1 MSNDAEM
8 PNTWD
13 MVKSFTKDLAKYISE
28 GAPNVSAKDY
38 AQRVGACEA
47 CEHFNK
53 EKARCKL
60 CGCLVEYKARW
71 KTTSCPDVPPK
82 WRPQVIS
89 HGEIEEGDNTDT
101 SD

>member
-1 MSNDAEM
+1 MSNDAEL

-60 CGCLVEYKARW
+60 
-71 KTTSCPDVPPK
+71 
-82 WRPQVIS
+82 
-89 HGEIEEGDNTDT
+89 
-101 SD
+101 